1 MSGEP
6 MSGQPQPGDT
16 SVTPEQTSP
25 EHVSPKPRAQEP
37 VSADDR
43 ATAYH
48 EAGHAVVALS
58 LGRTVEKVTIVR
70 NSLRLGSVQFGSRRK
85 GRRQDAF
92 ETEAMILL
100 AGLLSEARV
109 TGRMNW
115 AGAGQD
121 MLNLQRMI
129 CMRVGTDKAGER
141 LQRRLMDKTEHWLE
155 QPEIWSAVELIAQ
168 QLLQHGVLS
177 GRAARHLYEQGAG
190 RIA

>member
-1 MSGEP
+1 MSGE
-6 MSGQPQPGDT
+6 SHSGDT
-16 SVTPEQTSP
+16 PATQEQVTPEPISP
-25 EHVSPKPRAQEP
+25 EPRAREP
-37 VSADDR
+37 ISAEDV

-100 AGLLSEARV
+100 AGLLSESRV

-155 QPEIWSAVELIAQ
+155 QPEIWAAVELIAQ
-168 QLLQHGVLS
+168 QLLQQGMLS

-190 RIA
+190 RIE